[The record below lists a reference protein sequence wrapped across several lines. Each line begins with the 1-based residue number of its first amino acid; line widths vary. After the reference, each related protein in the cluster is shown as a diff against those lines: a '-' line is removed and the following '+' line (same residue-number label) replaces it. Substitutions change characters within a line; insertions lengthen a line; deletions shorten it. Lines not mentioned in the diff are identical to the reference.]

1 MELLKHGDFVF
12 SNILR
17 SGYKVTTNKPE
28 VLSKITMAD
37 GTVKR
42 NYGEMPKTT
51 VKIKF
56 GQLDRITYRLY
67 MSHFQLPEDNYTY
80 LDTDT
85 GEMLTKR
92 FFVTRPQDVVNYIDE
107 NEEIHEEFEIILE
120 QCGEV

>member
-1 MELLKHGDFVF
+1 MELLKHGDFAF
-12 SNILR
+12 ANILKN
-17 SGYKVTTNKPE
+17 GYKVIINKPD
-28 VLSKITMAD
+28 VLSKIIMAD

-56 GQLDRITYRLY
+56 GQLDRTTYRLY
-67 MSHFQLPEDNYTY
+67 MSHFQLPEDNYTFF
-80 LDTDT
+80 DTDT

-92 FFVTRPQDVVNYIDE
+92 FFVTRPQDTVNYIDE
-107 NEEIHEEFEIILE
+107 NEEIHEEFEITLE